1 MGNNTVKV
9 TEDLV
14 KNIESHLRLERVAGI
29 PRIVTESEQTN
40 DLLTGTSLAELRAL
54 EAEALG
60 CKKCRLCEGR
70 TKVVFGSGC
79 EVSPLV
85 AFVGE
90 GPGAEEDRQGK
101 PFVGRAGELL
111 TGAITKG
118 MGLDRE
124 TQTYICN
131 IVKCRPPENRAP
143 LPDES
148 AACTPYLF
156 KQLELIQPK
165 VVVSLG
171 ASALRGLCGIEGGIT
186 KLRGTW
192 MEWRGFKLMPTL
204 HPAYLLRNPPAKK
217 DFWADLQEVM
227 RYLGL
232 PVTEKIPEKM

>member
-1 MGNNTVKV
+1 
-9 TEDLV
+9 
-14 KNIESHLRLERVAGI
+14 
-29 PRIVTESEQTN
+29 
-40 DLLTGTSLAELRAL
+40 
-54 EAEALG
+54 
-60 CKKCRLCEGR
+60 
-70 TKVVFGSGC
+70 
-79 EVSPLV
+79 
-85 AFVGE
+85 
-90 GPGAEEDRQGK
+90 
-101 PFVGRAGELL
+101 
-111 TGAITKG
+111 